1 MQNID
6 VTALVT
12 GSVAEILSEIDEID
26 EHQLPALDEST
37 HLIGKK
43 AVVNSLG
50 LVSVIVDIEQKLSDD
65 YGIEVTI
72 ADDRAM
78 SQEKSPFL
86 TIRTLAEYVSVL
98 IDEQTRPAASQ
109 AAQAQ

>member
-1 MQNID
+1 MQSINATD
-6 VTALVT
+6 LVIE
-12 GSVAEILSEIDEID
+12 SVREILSEIDEID
-26 EHQLPALDEST
+26 IDQIPPLNQST
-37 HLIGKK
+37 RLIGKK

-50 LVSVIVDIEQKLSDD
+50 LVSVIVDIEQKLGDD

-86 TIRTLAEYVSVL
+86 TIGTLAEYVSTL
-98 IDEQTRPAASQ
+98 INERAQSGDAEAAKT
-109 AAQAQ
+109 